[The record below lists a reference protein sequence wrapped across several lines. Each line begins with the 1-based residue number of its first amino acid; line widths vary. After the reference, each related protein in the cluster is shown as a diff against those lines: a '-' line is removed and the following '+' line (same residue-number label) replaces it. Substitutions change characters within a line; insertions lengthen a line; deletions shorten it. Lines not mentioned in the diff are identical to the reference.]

1 MISAGFPEEQIEE
14 ARKRSADVEECEVW
28 PENWRAVRY
37 FVRLGTQWRVGGMGD
52 LIGLDYAAVESAL
65 RMLAVQRSRW
75 SSLFKDFQV
84 MEAAAVDYLREK
96 QSDK

>member
-14 ARKRSADVEECEVW
+14 ARKGAADAEEFEVW
-28 PENWRAVRY
+28 PDNWRAVRY
-37 FVRLGTQWRVGGMGD
+37 FVRVGTQWRVGGMGD

-65 RMLAVQRSRW
+65 RLLGVQRSRW
-75 SSLFKDFQV
+75 RVLFKDFQV

-96 QSDK
+96 QSNK